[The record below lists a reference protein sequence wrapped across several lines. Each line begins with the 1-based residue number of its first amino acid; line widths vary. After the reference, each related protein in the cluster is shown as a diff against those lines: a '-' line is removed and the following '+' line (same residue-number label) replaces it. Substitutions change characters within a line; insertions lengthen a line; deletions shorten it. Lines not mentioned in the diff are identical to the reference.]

1 MHSNVV
7 YIVYIV
13 VIVLSFTDI
22 SNGKYFIADSGNVCL
37 LANFDMDIKVIPFDI
52 RYKGDHFVNVNP
64 NSTNKGTSKC
74 EMNEMKSM
82 SSWTFYRPNGK
93 ISVAFKVDQDNAVAV
108 HFLYEEQKY
117 PDDKR
122 KLRGSQAF
130 HRMSVTHPLTTL
142 TYGRSYYCGHFIRN
156 IKIDDVIYDEK
167 NLRDNLGQFVVHFKM
182 IQIEIVSLTIAQ
194 AKNYDFSKRKMC
206 FLSLILQT
214 KALII
219 VGIILMIVMI
229 FIMCSC
235 CGPSL
240 SSKRKTKHII
250 REFQNGNV
258 FNVNF
263 DDNDKR
269 QTCVNG
275 LNGCQ
280 IDVGGDKKSAK
291 KSANN
296 KVNVEV
302 ELNKTVRF

>member
-1 MHSNVV
+1 MNSHV
-7 YIVYIV
+7 YTVYIV

-22 SNGKYFIADSGNVCL
+22 SNGKYFIADNGNVCL
-37 LANFDMDIKVIPFDI
+37 LADFNMDIKVIPFDT
-52 RYKGDHFVNVNP
+52 RYKGDHFANVNP
-64 NSTNKGTSKC
+64 NSTNKGASKC
-74 EMNEMKSM
+74 EMDEMKRM

-93 ISVAFKVDQDNAVAV
+93 ISVAFKVDQDNAVAI
-108 HFLYEEQKY
+108 HFLYEERKH

-122 KLRGSQAF
+122 KLRGSQAL
-130 HRMSVTHPLTTL
+130 HRMSVIHPLTTL
-142 TYGRSYYCGHFIRN
+142 TYGRSYYCAHFIRN

-167 NLRDNLGQFVVHFKM
+167 NLRDNLGQFVVRFKI

-214 KALII
+214 EVLII
-219 VGIILMIVMI
+219 VGIILMIMI

-235 CGPSL
+235 CEPSL
-240 SSKRKTKHII
+240 CSRRKTKHIR

-258 FNVNF
+258 FNINF

-275 LNGCQ
+275 LNRRQ
-280 IDVGGDKKSAK
+280 IDVDGDK